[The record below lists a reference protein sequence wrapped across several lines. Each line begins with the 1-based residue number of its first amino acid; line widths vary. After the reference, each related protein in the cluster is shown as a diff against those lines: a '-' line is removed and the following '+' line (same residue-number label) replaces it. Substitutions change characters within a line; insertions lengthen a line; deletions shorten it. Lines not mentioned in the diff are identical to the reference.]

1 MNAWEDPTFVEAVEA
16 TGRKKLVVAG
26 LWTEV
31 CVVMPVLSA
40 MEAGYEVYVVADA
53 SGGVTPEAH
62 ERAVDRMVQA
72 GATPVTWLQVMLEY
86 QRDWSR
92 QETYEAVNQIV
103 MDHARAYG
111 LGVEYVRAMLGNEG
125 EGSAT
130 SDSAGGE

>member
-1 MNAWEDPTFVEAVEA
+1 
-16 TGRKKLVVAG
+16 
-26 LWTEV
+26 
-31 CVVMPVLSA
+31 
-40 MEAGYEVYVVADA
+40 
-53 SGGVTPEAH
+53 
-62 ERAVDRMVQA
+62 MVQA

-130 SDSAGGE
+130 SDSAGGK